1 MGADVTDVISSAAA
15 TILKTIT
22 EKVVGKLF
30 DRFFPAKK
38 EAPTPPD
45 QTAQTAST
53 YAQEI
58 GGRVRFI
65 RESLLG
71 FSMRQMCEKLG
82 IESVTQ
88 LEKYEAGAE
97 EIPIHITR
105 QIEQEYDVDPA
116 YLDGKTSAVFTRF
129 ATNKDTM
136 IEYLRQGFTPVIT
149 TIPRPMGVKEKL
161 YCYITFDKPEADFT
175 RHAVG
180 MLRCS
185 FSSQGGGRGNL
196 HELIYAMLDLGMN
209 PFSVRVVEATWYSW
223 EAIEN
228 GTYSSETSARSVRK
242 ADLYCQD
249 IWAEWCEQVVAS
261 RDKWRRMNQDPMME
275 LIANPKFI
283 QLLSTNS

>member
-1 MGADVTDVISSAAA
+1 MTDVISSAAA
-15 TILKTIT
+15 TILKVIT

-38 EAPTPPD
+38 EAPTPPV
-45 QTAQTAST
+45 QASQTAST
-53 YAQEI
+53 YAQEV

-88 LEKYEAGAE
+88 LEKYEAGTE

-116 YLDGKTSAVFTRF
+116 YLDGKTSAVFRRF

-136 IEYLRQGFTPVIT
+136 IEYLRRGFTPVIT
-149 TIPRPMGVKEKL
+149 TIPRPLGVTEKL
-161 YCYITFDKPEADFT
+161 YSYITFEKPEIDFT

-180 MLRCS
+180 MLLCS

-196 HELIYAMLDLGMN
+196 HELIYAMLDLDMN
-209 PFSVRVVEATWYSW
+209 PFSVWVVEATWYSW

-228 GTYSSETSARSVRK
+228 GTYSSETSARIGRK
-242 ADLYCQD
+242 ADLDCQD
-249 IWAEWCEQVVAS
+249 IWAEWCERVIAS

-275 LIANPKFI
+275 LIANTKFS
-283 QLLSTNS
+283 QLLSTAS